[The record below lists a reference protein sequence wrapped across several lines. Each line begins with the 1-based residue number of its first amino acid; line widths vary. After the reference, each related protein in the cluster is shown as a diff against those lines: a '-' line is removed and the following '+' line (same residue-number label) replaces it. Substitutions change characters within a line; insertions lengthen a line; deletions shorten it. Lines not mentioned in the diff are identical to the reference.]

1 MARGGDGRG
10 HRGQAAGTLPRYRWH
25 LGCILLKMPAV
36 SLRTGGAIR
45 SDVVRGLAAQHGVTP
60 EVIFFRFVMGQ
71 GMIPLTVRAQLSS

>member
-1 MARGGDGRG
+1 
-10 HRGQAAGTLPRYRWH
+10 
-25 LGCILLKMPAV
+25 MPAV

-71 GMIPLTVRAQLSS
+71 GMIPLTVRAQLSSYLP